1 MDAFTTNSEGLPH
14 KKTLKRKETM
24 QEMKAKAIKVM
35 KGRKEN

>member
-14 KKTLKRKETM
+14 KKKLKRKETM